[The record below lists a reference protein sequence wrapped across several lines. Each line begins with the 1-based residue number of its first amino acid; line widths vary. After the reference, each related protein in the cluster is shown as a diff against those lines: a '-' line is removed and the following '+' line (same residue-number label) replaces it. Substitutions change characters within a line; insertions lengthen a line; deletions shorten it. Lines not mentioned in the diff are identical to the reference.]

1 MSTGKDRVLTLRPK
15 RAEYRWTEDNA
26 RDQLPHDGGLA
37 DPLHGLA
44 KKPANQKQQHDLRD
58 EEGCQWHGWR
68 LIRRE
73 CGGTRR

>member
-1 MSTGKDRVLTLRPK
+1 MTAG
-15 RAEYRWTEDNA
+15 W
-26 RDQLPHDGGLA
+26 

-73 CGGTRR
+73 CAELAESTALSQMTRRNAGPQLALNIFRMESP